1 MMSRYII
8 DRFEGE
14 FAVLLERVNE
24 EKQILVL
31 KEQLPSTVR
40 EGDILELSWQEN
52 IEKIEKVTV
61 LQEETKSAK
70 EKAEELLQKL
80 LDKNK

>member
-1 MMSRYII
+1 MSKYTI
-8 DRFEGE
+8 DRFEGD
-14 FAVLLERVNE
+14 FAVLLDRDNE
-24 EKQILVL
+24 EKQTLVL
-31 KEQLPSTVR
+31 KEQLPLNIR
-40 EGDILELSWQEN
+40 EGDILNVLWQDN
-52 IEKIEKVTV
+52 TEKIEKVTV